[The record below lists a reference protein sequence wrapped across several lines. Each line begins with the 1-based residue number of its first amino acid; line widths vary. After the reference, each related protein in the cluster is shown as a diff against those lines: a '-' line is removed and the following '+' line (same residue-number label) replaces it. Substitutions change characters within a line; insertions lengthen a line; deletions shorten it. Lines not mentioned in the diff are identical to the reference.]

1 MNRLNKPEIIN
12 FFKQAIVV
20 LSVILLI
27 YSCNS
32 RKVEYA
38 KNKNDTTEINIGL
51 LGNVKKSIELST
63 RFPNSFVDPIDDTNG
78 YQYFKDDL
86 YISKDKK
93 IFKKTV
99 CMSREYLEKD
109 STLFIEYLKDMSHL
123 INIFDY
129 TGFKNGT
136 FESRGKLYKWEGNS
150 DGEYA
155 VEIGGK

>member
-1 MNRLNKPEIIN
+1 MNRFSNPKIIA
-12 FFKQAIVV
+12 FFKQV
-20 LSVILLI
+20 LVILSLILI

-32 RKVEYA
+32 RKVEYTD
-38 KNKNDTTEINIGL
+38 KKKETIEINIGL

-63 RFPNSFVDPIDDTNG
+63 RFPDSYVDPIDDTTG
-78 YQYFKDDL
+78 FQYFKDDL
-86 YISKDKK
+86 YISQDKK

-123 INIFDY
+123 ISILDY
-129 TGFKNGT
+129 KSFNNGT

>member
-99 CMSREYLEKD
+99 CMSREYLE
-109 STLFIEYLKDMSHL
+109 
-123 INIFDY
+123 
-129 TGFKNGT
+129 
-136 FESRGKLYKWEGNS
+136 
-150 DGEYA
+150 
-155 VEIGGK
+155 